1 MFKSTR
7 EVLKVMW
14 KEKEEQIETLSSQ
27 NLVIN
32 SIWNFVMV
40 STNV

>member
-1 MFKSTR
+1 MFKSTL

-14 KEKEEQIETLSSQ
+14 KEKEEQRETLSSQ
-27 NLVIN
+27 NLIIN